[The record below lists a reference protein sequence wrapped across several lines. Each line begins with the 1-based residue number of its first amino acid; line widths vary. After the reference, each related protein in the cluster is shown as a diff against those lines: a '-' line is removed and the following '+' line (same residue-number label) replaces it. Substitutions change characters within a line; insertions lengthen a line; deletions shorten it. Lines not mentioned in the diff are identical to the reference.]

1 MGGIVLV
8 MMSEGL
14 PLSIEVV
21 LVPED
26 LAVEIDRD
34 VISTLFELR
43 LNVQESFFFF
53 FKEKKI
59 ELKIN
64 SRFQKKI
71 SREKKPHR
79 FFFYSLSD
87 ALNDIFDDGDMV
99 TVGFIISKPHHS
111 PSRQHRVPVNFN
123 DAIINLFS
131 RSLEPK

>member
-53 FKEKKI
+53 FKEKK
-59 ELKIN
+59 N
-64 SRFQKKI
+64 
-71 SREKKPHR
+71 
-79 FFFYSLSD
+79 
-87 ALNDIFDDGDMV
+87 
-99 TVGFIISKPHHS
+99 
-111 PSRQHRVPVNFN
+111 
-123 DAIINLFS
+123 
-131 RSLEPK
+131 